1 MFPVNLQTTSGL
13 SNLLHCV
20 ISLPDTTSYDKLKN
34 RIGFTFE
41 NIKWPLVDLY
51 FLCLKRFLV
60 TLFILSLTLILEAK
74 AAFSAICKSSNV
86 Y

>member
-1 MFPVNLQTTSGL
+1 M
-13 SNLLHCV
+13 
-20 ISLPDTTSYDKLKN
+20 TSYDKLKN

-60 TLFILSLTLILEAK
+60 ALAAK